1 MYQLRK
7 PCDRLLP
14 DSWFSF
20 YQTEYPQYQFKL
32 ASLDDLSA
40 IVHLE
45 RYCFNPFIAFERR
58 RWRYLIS
65 RSVCSVLLVYDN
77 QTLVAYLCLF
87 PHAGWHGVE
96 IRSLAVHWHYRR
108 QGLGRILMRCA
119 ETFAGQ
125 QNFRSLY
132 LSVDCVNEPAFLL
145 YQHYGFQIKT
155 RVKDYY
161 GQERDAYR
169 MRLSVDDIDR

>member
-1 MYQLRK
+1 MLNFRK
-7 PCDRLLP
+7 PCNQHLS

-20 YQTEYPQYQFKL
+20 YQQEYPQYQFER
-32 ASLDDLSA
+32 ATLDDLPA

-65 RSVCSVLLVYDN
+65 RSVCSVLLVYEN
-77 QTLVAYLCLF
+77 KTLIAYLCLF

-108 QGLGRILMRCA
+108 KGLGKILMRCA
-119 ETFAGQ
+119 ESFACQ
-125 QNFRSLY
+125 QQFHYLY
-132 LSVDCVNEPAFLL
+132 LSVDCFNEPAFSL
-145 YQHYGFQIKT
+145 YQKYGFRIKAQ
-155 RVKDYY
+155 VKDYY

-169 MRLSVDDIDR
+169 MILSLPSR